1 MAGCGIKN
9 RVREALVSLMDDFLC
24 NGLFIAVTVTFP
36 ILVVLVQIKLT
47 LDEIRETQEKTNRLL
62 RQYLT
67 DERDGVE

>member
-1 MAGCGIKN
+1 
-9 RVREALVSLMDDFLC
+9 MDDFLC

-36 ILVVLVQIKLT
+36 ILVVLVQIKST
-47 LDEIRETQEKTNRLL
+47 LDEIREPQEKTNRLL

>member
-1 MAGCGIKN
+1 
-9 RVREALVSLMDDFLC
+9 MDDFLC

-36 ILVVLVQIKLT
+36 ILVVLVQIKST